1 MQTIPLCTPYIIF
14 VTVKYHCSVNMC
26 NTFDEILIGSYM
38 FVNGTSHG
46 GNARLVSITETSR
59 GKVCV
64 SLFYCLLGNS
74 TLRVLQQDS
83 MSGNITVIDQRE
95 NTFNSTA
102 RSWMPL
108 QISHEASKIWRVI
121 LLNSPQILFL
131 E

>member
-1 MQTIPLCTPYIIF
+1 
-14 VTVKYHCSVNMC
+14 
-26 NTFDEILIGSYM
+26 M
-38 FVNGTSHG
+38 FANGTSHG
-46 GNARLVSITETSR
+46 GNTRLVSITETSR

-108 QISHEASKIWRVI
+108 QISHEASTIWRLVI
-121 LLNSPQILFL
+121 EAEVLQGGVAVDDVRVEYKECESPKTCV
-131 E
+131 